1 MQNCVPWA
9 LGILPYRPLAKFYV
23 MTNDKRSSILKNTIV
38 IVMAWLISFSSS
50 AAIADTSTLNSN
62 HQGERSHAKTVDTPF
77 VLSDFLGTLYQDMA
91 NALTAGNGL
100 AKHQS
105 LEKTILENVEK
116 QRQADA
122 EKYTRIATLAGDK
135 KDELEK
141 RRNEV
146 NRTYQIW
153 HDLKSATTA
162 SSNRANA
169 DSFKAVE
176 VAAQTY
182 SEANKAFI
190 DLQKTI
196 LARANVSHK
205 DQAAYLVVMR

>member
-1 MQNCVPWA
+1 M
-9 LGILPYRPLAKFYV
+9 
-23 MTNDKRSSILKNTIV
+23 KNTIFL
-38 IVMAWLISFSSS
+38 IMAGLLSVSSF
-50 AAIADTSTLNSN
+50 AAMAETSPTLNSN
-62 HQGERSHAKTVDTPF
+62 HQSERPHAKTVENPF
-77 VLSDFLGTLYQDMA
+77 VLSDFLGTLYQSMT

-100 AKHQS
+100 AKHQN

-146 NRTYQIW
+146 SRTYQIW
-153 HDLKSATTA
+153 HDLKSAMTT
-162 SSNRANA
+162 SSNKANA
-169 DSFKAVE
+169 GSFKAVE
-176 VAAQTY
+176 VAAQAY

-190 DLQKTI
+190 GLQKTI
-196 LARANVSHK
+196 LARANVPHK